1 MMTLLQ
7 ELAMTGT
14 TVVVVYCII
23 FMVIGIRSQASRAVL
38 LHLLAFCQGVNLRWV
53 IDPAL
58 AFQILK
64 VSDKG
69 DLIESKLSL
78 PAWRPVISLES
89 VNGEQWRRM
98 KTQFTKLTQV
108 LQPISELTNLFETR
122 GRELLGF
129 ETVIDAL
136 KWVFERKFDSQ
147 KFAEVCHSTWE
158 WRKQIVLKG
167 FADGGVKERT
177 VEWCV
182 EEIRC
187 TPRLYELFGAKWA
200 EPEYYS
206 LILQPFIIS
215 PAINLTDVTVV
226 IKEWV
231 NVTPATE
238 LITPEIIRQCVCTV
252 VLIRSQS
259 LSGIALLA
267 MLN

>member
-1 MMTLLQ
+1 MELRPVANSTRVMDTDATIASTITISTVIMTR
-7 ELAMTGT
+7 AART
-14 TVVVVYCII
+14 THKDYDYKGYISYGYKSYGKDYDNYGKDYYGNAYYNNNNETIATV
-23 FMVIGIRSQASRAVL
+23 GPTTT
-38 LHLLAFCQGVNLRWV
+38 GVNLRWV

-64 VSDKG
+64 ASGDKG
-69 DLIESKLSL
+69 DLIESKLSV

-122 GRELLGF
+122 GRELLAF

-136 KWVFERKFDSQ
+136 KVNELSVACFYEWVFERTFDSQ

-158 WRKQIVLKG
+158 WRKQIALKG
-167 FADGGVKERT
+167 FADDGVKQRT

-187 TPRLYELFGAKWA
+187 TPRF
-200 EPEYYS
+200 
-206 LILQPFIIS
+206 
-215 PAINLTDVTVV
+215 D
-226 IKEWV
+226 
-231 NVTPATE
+231 
-238 LITPEIIRQCVCTV
+238 
-252 VLIRSQS
+252 
-259 LSGIALLA
+259 
-267 MLN
+267 